1 MKSKIALFVALVLTY
16 TTVFSQGIAPS
27 NGAGTPE
34 NPYQIE
40 NFDNLLWL
48 SENSS
53 AWNKYYIQTADIDAK
68 ESSNLNNGAG
78 FSPIG
83 TYIEFHPEMTFSGGY
98 DGQEFTISNLTIN
111 RPDSA
116 DFQGL
121 FGSICGGSVMN
132 LKVLDAKISG
142 NNYTGILV
150 GDIFNNS
157 SVVRCSTS
165 GLINSTGAN
174 IGGLAGALSNTI
186 VDSCFTTVTIAAT
199 STGAASQALVGG
211 FIGQVNGGTI
221 LRSGAE
227 ANISAGNY
235 KFVGGMIG
243 SCMESTVKF
252 SKVTGSLEGKEGC
265 GGFIGY
271 GSYNTFDSCFTSAS
285 VHQTDNCCCGGF
297 AGSLIRCEINHAY
310 SLGDVTSLGTSDI
323 GGFVGHTYYSNYR
336 QSFSYSKVESSGTYT
351 GGFIGEAQ
359 QGTTTGNCYASG
371 EVHCTNDYA
380 GGFIGLIN
388 GSSGLEIFNCYATGK
403 VSGTGIKGGFAG
415 YDLNGTI
422 TDCFWDVERS
432 EDTTAIGRNS
442 GDMPQYLSGKNT
454 SEMKDV
460 TTFTSLAGGE
470 LSKPWDFIGNPY
482 DDVSDKDIWD
492 INPEINNGYPY
503 LTAVFPPETP
513 SSIFTF
519 NNLKKKNKIQ
529 LVAYPNPW
537 IPSRD
542 NLNLILKSAQFEPGR
557 YTVFFIDI
565 YGRTYLQETV
575 LIQGNPIRF
584 GETHFSLRLKNNQFG
599 SGIYFIVLM
608 KESKII
614 SRAKLVVGS

>member
-1 MKSKIALFVALVLTY
+1 MKRKLLLCMALVSIF
-16 TTVFSQGIAPS
+16 TTVFSQGVEPS
-27 NGAGTPE
+27 NGSGTPE
-34 NPYQIE
+34 DPYQIE

-48 SENSS
+48 SANSLL
-53 AWNKYYIQTADIDAK
+53 WDKHYIQTADIDAA
-68 ESSNLNNGAG
+68 ESANLNNGAG

-186 VDSCFTTVTIAAT
+186 VDSCFTTVTITAT
-199 STGAASQALVGG
+199 STEAASQALVGG

-271 GSYNTFDSCFTSAS
+271 GSYNTFDSCSTSAS
-285 VHQTDNCCCGGF
+285 VYQTDNCCCGGF
-297 AGSLIRCEINHAY
+297 AGSLIRCEINHVY
-310 SLGDVTSLGTSDI
+310 SLGDVTSLGFSNI
-323 GGFVGHTYYSNYR
+323 GGFVGLTSFSNYR

-388 GSSGLEIFNCYATGK
+388 GSSGLDIFNCYSTGK

-422 TDCFWDVERS
+422 TDCFWDVESS
-432 EDTTAIGRNS
+432 ENTTAIGQNS
-442 GDMPQYLSGKNT
+442 GDMPQYLSGKNS

-460 TTFTSLAGGE
+460 ITFTSLAGGE
-470 LSKPWDFIGNPY
+470 LSEPWDFVENPY
-482 DDVSDKDIWD
+482 DDESDEDIWN

-503 LTAVFPPETP
+503 LTAVFPPEMP
-513 SSIFTF
+513 NSIFPIYDF
-519 NNLKKKNKIQ
+519 NKESETQ

-537 IPSRD
+537 MSSQD
-542 NLNLILKSAQFEPGR
+542 NLNFILKSDQFEPGN
-557 YTVFFIDI
+557 YTVSFIDV
-565 YGRTYLQETV
+565 YGRIYLQKPLV
-575 LIQGNPIRF
+575 IQGNSIRF
-584 GETHFSLRLKNNQFG
+584 GETHFSFQLKNNQFE

-608 KESKII
+608 KQSKII
-614 SRAKLVVGS
+614 SRVKLVVHS

>member
-68 ESSNLNNGAG
+68 ESANLNNGAG